1 MYVCTHRSQKRVS
14 GPLELKL
21 QIASIWV
28 LGLKP
33 WASQEQPVFLI
44 TEMSL
49 QSLLLLFKMTYC
61 TYFRSFICLYK
72 LQNYLVSFFLK
83 SFVIFIGIVLSVL
96 RKTDIIT
103 NWVFQFMSTC
113 IALSFH
119 KVFLA
124 TFINTWSVSSA
135 PQPHFYATGK
145 DSFCL
150 VISVLAIYCQFQELR
165 FPAIIFNPKSY

>member
-14 GPLELKL
+14 GPLELEL
-21 QIASIWV
+21 QIASIWD
-28 LGLKP
+28 LRLKP
-33 WASQEQPVFLI
+33 WASQEQSMLLI
-44 TEMSL
+44 TETSL

-61 TYFRSFICLYK
+61 TYFRPFICLYK

-83 SFVIFIGIVLSVL
+83 SFLIFIGIVLSVL

-124 TFINTWSVSSA
+124 TFINIWSASFVPES
-135 PQPHFYATGK
+135 HFYVTGK
-145 DSFCL
+145 DS
-150 VISVLAIYCQFQELR
+150 VLSFQF
-165 FPAIIFNPKSY
+165 